1 MFNQKDLSVLLGGSH
16 IPIDLVDLKSNVTYG
31 GDYHAD
37 HPTVQLFWYVVEK
50 FSEADLQSLV
60 KFITSCPRPPLLG
73 FGELRPLLCIRS
85 GGYEVDRL
93 PTAST
98 CVNLLKLPEYRDSEL
113 LKEKLLYAIQSSSG
127 FELS

>member
-1 MFNQKDLSVLLGGSH
+1 MFNQKDLSILLGGSQ
-16 IPIDLVDLKSNVTYG
+16 IPIDLSNLKAHTTYG
-31 GDYHAD
+31 GDYHIN
-37 HPTVQLFWYVVEK
+37 HPTIILFWKVVDSL
-50 FSEADLQSLV
+50 SENHLQSLI

-93 PTAST
+93 PSAST
-98 CVNLLKLPEYRDSEL
+98 CVNLLKLPEYRDLEL
-113 LKEKLLYAIQSSSG
+113 LREKLLYAIQSSSG

>member
-1 MFNQKDLSVLLGGSH
+1 MFNQKDLSMLLGGSQ
-16 IPIDLVDLKSNVTYG
+16 IPIDLSDLKANVKYA
-31 GDYHAD
+31 GDYHAN
-37 HPTVQLFWYVVEK
+37 HPTIILFWQVVES
-50 FSEADLQSLV
+50 FSEAHLQGLI

-93 PTAST
+93 PNAST
-98 CVNLLKLPEYRDSEL
+98 CVNLLKLPEYRDLEL
-113 LKEKLLYAIQSSSG
+113 LKGKLLYSIQSASG